1 MWSSIFHSIFHGT
14 LRERDVM
21 MLVTAGG
28 VGLFV
33 GSISA
38 WLGAHFG
45 AKRAIKRAFRDRIE
59 IPSIVT
65 EVRYD
70 ELSRSVDAIA
80 LEVERISEAQRYVA
94 KLLAERVHALQMAP
108 TVSTAAVS
116 APTIGTPTV
125 TAPSLARREP
135 EMTTPH

>member
-14 LRERDVM
+14 LRERDAVM
-21 MLVTAGG
+21 LMIAGG
-28 VGLFV
+28 TALVV

-38 WLGAHFG
+38 WLGAQFG
-45 AKRAIKRAFRDRIE
+45 ARRAVRTAFRDKVE

-70 ELSRSVDAIA
+70 ELSRSIDAIA

-94 KLLAERVHALQMAP
+94 KLLAERGNAVPITP
-108 TVSTAAVS
+108 TQVATPAVTAAVM
-116 APTIGTPTV
+116 PM
-125 TAPSLARREP
+125 REP
-135 EMTTPH
+135 GVTTPH

>member
-1 MWSSIFHSIFHGT
+1 MWSSILHSIFHGT
-14 LRERDVM
+14 LRERDAM

-28 VGLFV
+28 VALLV

-45 AKRAIKRAFRDRIE
+45 ARRAVKRAFRDRIE

-70 ELSRSVDAIA
+70 ELARSIDAIA
-80 LEVERISEAQRYVA
+80 LEVERISEAQRFAA
-94 KLLAERVHALQMAP
+94 KLLVERAN
-108 TVSTAAVS
+108 TTVS
-116 APTIGTPTV
+116 APSVSTPTV
-125 TAPSLARREP
+125 ATAS
-135 EMTTPH
+135 M

>member
-14 LRERDVM
+14 LRERDAMLLVM
-21 MLVTAGG
+21 SGG
-28 VGLFV
+28 VALFV
-33 GSISA
+33 GAVGA

-45 AKRAIKRAFRDRIE
+45 ARRAIRKAFRDKIE

-70 ELSRSVDAIA
+70 ELSRSIDTIA

-94 KLLAERVHALQMAP
+94 KLLAERANAVPAPLAP
-108 TVSTAAVS
+108 TVSTAAVTS
-116 APTIGTPTV
+116 
-125 TAPSLARREP
+125 PSVPRREP
-135 EMTTPH
+135 GITTPH

>member
-14 LRERDVM
+14 LRERDAM
-21 MLVTAGG
+21 MLIAAGG
-28 VGLFV
+28 MALFV

-45 AKRAIKRAFRDRIE
+45 AKRAVRRAFRDRIE

-70 ELSRSVDAIA
+70 ELARSIDAIA
-80 LEVERISEAQRYVA
+80 LEVERISEAQRFAA
-94 KLLAERVHALQMAP
+94 KLLVERANAAVTNAAVVAP
-108 TVSTAAVS
+108 TVATAS
-116 APTIGTPTV
+116 IQ
-125 TAPSLARREP
+125 RREP
-135 EMTTPH
+135 GVTTPH

>member
-1 MWSSIFHSIFHGT
+1 MWPSIVHYIFHGM
-14 LRERDVM
+14 LRERDAA
-21 MLVTAGG
+21 LLLLAGG
-28 VGLFV
+28 GALFV

-45 AKRAIKRAFRDRIE
+45 ARRAVRKAFRDRIE
-59 IPSIVT
+59 IPSLVT

-94 KLLAERVHALQMAP
+94 KLLAERVN
-108 TVSTAAVS
+108 AV
-116 APTIGTPTV
+116 PITPTSV
-125 TAPSLARREP
+125 TTQAMATVPLREP
-135 EMTTPH
+135 GITTPH

>member
-14 LRERDVM
+14 LRERDAM
-21 MLVTAGG
+21 ILIAAGG
-28 VGLFV
+28 MALFV

-45 AKRAIKRAFRDRIE
+45 ARRAVKRAFRDRIE

-70 ELSRSVDAIA
+70 ELARSIDAIA
-80 LEVERISEAQRYVA
+80 LEVERISEAQRFAA
-94 KLLAERVHALQMAP
+94 KLLVERANATVSTSAVNVP
-108 TVSTAAVS
+108 TVSAVI
-116 APTIGTPTV
+116 P
-125 TAPSLARREP
+125 RREP
-135 EMTTPH
+135 GVTTPH

>member
-14 LRERDVM
+14 LRERDAILLVM
-21 MLVTAGG
+21 AGG
-28 VGLFV
+28 VALFAGGV
-33 GSISA
+33 SA

-45 AKRAIKRAFRDRIE
+45 ARRAVKRAFRDKIE

-70 ELSRSVDAIA
+70 ELSRSIDTIA

-94 KLLAERVHALQMAP
+94 KLLAERANAMP
-108 TVSTAAVS
+108 VSL
-116 APTIGTPTV
+116 TPTV
-125 TAPSLARREP
+125 ATPAVTAPAVPRREP
-135 EMTTPH
+135 EVTTPH